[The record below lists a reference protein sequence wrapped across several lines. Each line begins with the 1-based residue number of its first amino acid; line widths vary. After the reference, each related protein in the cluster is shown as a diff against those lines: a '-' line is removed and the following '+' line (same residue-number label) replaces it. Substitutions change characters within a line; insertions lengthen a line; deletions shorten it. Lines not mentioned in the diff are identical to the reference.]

1 MDDALLST
9 ECVHVKSLRRLLRVA
24 LLHRQQLTLPQLL
37 AALKNFGER
46 VHEEPRQLSP
56 SVQAAFGALRAQAL
70 ANLAA
75 AGPDAFP
82 KLPDVSTC
90 AQLLQASADL
100 QLPLTAAE
108 QAAVE
113 EAAVRGWEEA
123 RMADLH
129 LIATAYDALGMQPGR
144 DNGMAAQLQQAGD
157 WLLQAALPRQ
167 LAETMAAWAGRR
179 WPVSPAMAA
188 AAEHR
193 ALQLLEP
200 VEATSASAVIL
211 ALEGFEAGQGLF
223 RLSPR
228 LATSMRAAV
237 LHHLPDASAEFA
249 SLALSACR
257 KLRLLPDEHLLAA
270 FLEAAPRVLPVE
282 SDVAHAFVPRL
293 LMALQMQVGAGRG
306 GAGQEE
312 SLGCGEGLEG
322 QGGRGEWAGRR
333 ARDRARLAPHFML
346 FGGPSS
352 TGPHT
357 TAPAWFACMLP
368 PLLLRRTGS
377 AASLPPLQGWHY
389 SMASPAVRSTVEALL
404 RKQRVH
410 MERLMV
416 EQHPAPAVSA
426 FLASICALCVVRL
439 SIELAVRSAR

>member
-1 MDDALLST
+1 MPVAWLALMFLCYSNATCAQDPEASAKENEQQAAAGEAAGEAADGAAADPAAAAAAAAAADAAVAVDATQATGGIRLMDDARLSS
-9 ECVHVKSLRRLLRVA
+9 ECVHVQSLRRLLRVA

-37 AALKNFGER
+37 AALNNFGER

-70 ANLAA
+70 ASLAA

-90 AQLLQASADL
+90 AQLLRASADL
-100 QLPLTAAE
+100 QLPLSRAE

-129 LIATAYDALGMQPGR
+129 MIAAAYDALGMQPGR
-144 DNGMAAQLQQAGD
+144 DNGMAAQLQQAGE

-200 VEATSASAVIL
+200 VESTAASAVVL
-211 ALEGFEAGQGLF
+211 ALEGFVAGQGLF

-228 LATSMRAAV
+228 LATAMRTAV
-237 LHHLPDASAEFA
+237 LHHLPEASAEFA

-270 FLEAAPRVLPVE
+270 FIEAAPQVLPVN
-282 SDVAHAFVPRL
+282 SDVAHAYVPRL
-293 LMALQMQVGAGRG
+293 LMALHMQVGP
-306 GAGQEE
+306 
-312 SLGCGEGLEG
+312 C
-322 QGGRGEWAGRR
+322 W
-333 ARDRARLAPHFML
+333 
-346 FGGPSS
+346 
-352 TGPHT
+352 
-357 TAPAWFACMLP
+357 
-368 PLLLRRTGS
+368 
-377 AASLPPLQGWHY
+377 
-389 SMASPAVRSTVEALL
+389 
-404 RKQRVH
+404 
-410 MERLMV
+410 
-416 EQHPAPAVSA
+416 
-426 FLASICALCVVRL
+426 
-439 SIELAVRSAR
+439 

>member
-1 MDDALLST
+1 MDDTLLST
-9 ECVHVKSLRRLLRVA
+9 ECVQVRSLRRLLRVA

-144 DNGMAAQLQQAGD
+144 DNGMAAQLQQAGE

-179 WPVSPAMAA
+179 WPMSPAMAA

-211 ALEGFEAGQGLF
+211 ALEGFVAGQGLF

-228 LATSMRAAV
+228 LSTAMRAAV

-249 SLALSACR
+249 SLALSTCR

-293 LMALQMQVGAGRG
+293 LMALQMQVGADRG
-306 GAGQEE
+306 GGGLGQRLLLT
-312 SLGCGEGLEG
+312 SCGGPPS
-322 QGGRGEWAGRR
+322 Q
-333 ARDRARLAPHFML
+333 RLTSKQL
-346 FGGPSS
+346 FGL
-352 TGPHT
+352 
-357 TAPAWFACMLP
+357 PACCRSPCCCAESALLP
-368 PLLLRRTGS
+368 
-377 AASLPPLQGWHY
+377 LPPLQGWHY
-389 SMASPAVRSTVEALL
+389 SIASPAVRSTVEALL

-416 EQHPAPAVSA
+416 EQHPTPAVSA
-426 FLASICALCVVRL
+426 CLASICALCVVRL
-439 SIELAVRSAR
+439 SIELAVHSAW